1 MLNTAEISIWPVLV
15 RRWTIESVCL
25 YVVIFQ
31 CVCDSV
37 FQSVQSVVSVLCGS
51 EQLIGSL
58 PEVKWAKQ
66 VLGLVNELQN
76 ECLHMIVTHLP
87 RVTHT
92 AAFHNL
98 RRVQLS
104 TGYHGHI

>member
-1 MLNTAEISIWPVLV
+1 MLLCMLLYFI
-15 RRWTIESVCL
+15 VC
-25 YVVIFQ
+25 VI
-31 CVCDSV
+31 V

-66 VLGLVNELQN
+66 VLSLVNELQK

-87 RVTHT
+87 QVIHT

-98 RRVQLS
+98 RRVQLFK
-104 TGYHGHI
+104 G